1 MAEKLGM
8 GDLAQSNG
16 FGKQTPKRK
25 GKAML
30 KGEHLCLSD
39 LLDQDLSSYEYFQAL
54 PSDIKRKVMECDF
67 RSLSEIDVYKRQAL
81 YGALL
86 VLHLLFLLDLLKRA
100 KVSFKSGK
108 GASR

>member
-67 RSLSEIDVYKRQAL
+67 RSLSEMQEY
-81 YGALL
+81 
-86 VLHLLFLLDLLKRA
+86 
-100 KVSFKSGK
+100 VSNIMHYSD
-108 GASR
+108 